1 MSLTENQ
8 KLVLEYIQAYL
19 EDVGIAPTQREI
31 KEHFNLKSYGSV
43 SRYIKSLRDGGFLNV
58 NWNERRGIKV
68 HQTSSTLK
76 EIPFYGEVAAGSPL
90 LLNEVPQETI
100 AIPAAMAAGP
110 FEYYALM
117 IKGDSMIEDGILD
130 GDTVIIKK
138 QNTAIIGQT
147 VVCILENETTLK
159 KYFPTKS
166 HVDLV
171 PANSKMAPIRVK
183 KDFQIAGVLVGLFRN
198 Y

>member
-1 MSLTENQ
+1 
-8 KLVLEYIQAYL
+8 
-19 EDVGIAPTQREI
+19 
-31 KEHFNLKSYGSV
+31 
-43 SRYIKSLRDGGFLNV
+43 
-58 NWNERRGIKV
+58 
-68 HQTSSTLK
+68 
-76 EIPFYGEVAAGSPL
+76 
-90 LLNEVPQETI
+90 
-100 AIPAAMAAGP
+100 
-110 FEYYALM
+110 
-117 IKGDSMIEDGILD
+117 MIEDGILD

-171 PANSKMAPIRVK
+171 PANSKMASIRVK